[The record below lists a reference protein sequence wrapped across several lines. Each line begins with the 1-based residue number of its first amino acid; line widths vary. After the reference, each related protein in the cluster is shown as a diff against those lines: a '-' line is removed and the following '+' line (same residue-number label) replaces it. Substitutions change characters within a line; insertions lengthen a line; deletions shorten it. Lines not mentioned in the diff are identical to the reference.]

1 MILEKHNLDKMDLD
15 VYHEVLDNGMNIYI
29 IPKENVNGYYVTF
42 STRYGSIQD
51 EFVPIEKKDMVKVPM
66 GVAHFLE
73 HKVFEQKDGVDPFTF
88 YSERGCD
95 ANANTSNYKTT
106 YLFSGTNNLSDGLNY
121 LLDYVQSPYFTDQN
135 VNKEKGIIEQEIK
148 MYDDSP
154 YYKLYDG
161 VIYNAFVSHPIKYP
175 IAGTVESINKIT
187 KEDLYTCYNTFYNP
201 SNMFLVVTGN
211 VDPKEIVDLVKLNQ
225 SKKKF
230 EKSHKIVIK
239 SYEEPDEVD
248 IPLKHDYFDVQ
259 IPKVSIGYKINI
271 GNNNININD
280 FKTYLSILFDIKFGS
295 TSEFSEKLKEEK
307 LITGDMDVSI
317 VNTDKHVLVTLIN
330 ESDNTDELIK
340 RIDEEI
346 KDLNVSENDFNR
358 KNKIRKSASI
368 FKSDSIYAL
377 NNKIMSNI
385 INYDKIIYNEYDKID
400 EFTYKKFKEII
411 KNLDLSNKTIYIID
425 TLDNKFD
432 K

>member
-1 MILEKHNLDKMDLD
+1 MEKHKLERMDLC
-15 VYHEVLDNGMNIYI
+15 VYHELLDNGMQVYVV
-29 IPKENVNGYYVTF
+29 PKDNVNGFYVTL
-42 STRYGSIQD
+42 STNYGSIQD
-51 EFVPIEKKDMVKVPM
+51 EFVPTLKDEMVKVPM

-106 YLFSGTNNLSDGLNY
+106 YLFSGTNNLFDGLNY
-121 LLDYVQSPYFTDQN
+121 LLDYVESPYFTDEN

-161 VIYNAFVSHPIKYP
+161 VIYNAFINHPIKYP
-175 IAGTVESINKIT
+175 IAGTVDSINKIT

-201 SNMFLVVTGN
+201 ANMFLVVTGN
-211 VDPKEIVDLVKLNQ
+211 VDPKEVIDLVKLNQ
-225 SKKKF
+225 SKKEFNKC
-230 EKSHKIVIK
+230 EKIK
-239 SYEEPDEVD
+239 VKNYFEPDNVALDMERE
-248 IPLKHDYFDVQ
+248 KFDVQ
-259 IPKVSIGYKINI
+259 IPKVSIGYKISLGDNKL
-271 GNNNININD
+271 NIND
-280 FKTYLSILFDIKFGS
+280 FKTYLSILFNIKFGS

-307 LITGDMDVSI
+307 LITGDMDISI

-330 ESDNTDELIK
+330 ESDNVDEVIK

-346 KDLNVSENDFNR
+346 KDLNISEDDFNR
-358 KNKIRKSASI
+358 KNKIRKSSSI
-368 FKSDSIYAL
+368 FKSDSIYAI

-385 INYDKIIYNEYDKID
+385 INYNKIIYDEYKKID
-400 EFTYKKFKEII
+400 EFTYDELNNII
-411 KNLDLSNKTIYIID
+411 SKLDLSNKTIYIID
-425 TLDNKFD
+425 KFD

>member
-1 MILEKHNLDKMDLD
+1 MEKHKLERMDLC
-15 VYHEVLDNGMNIYI
+15 VYHELLDNGMQVYVV
-29 IPKENVNGYYVTF
+29 PKDNVNGFYVTL
-42 STRYGSIQD
+42 STNYGSIQD
-51 EFVPIEKKDMVKVPM
+51 EFVPTLKDEMVKVPM

-106 YLFSGTNNLSDGLNY
+106 YLFSGTNNLFDGLNY
-121 LLDYVQSPYFTDQN
+121 LLDYVESPYFTDEN

-161 VIYNAFVSHPIKYP
+161 VIYNAFINHPIKYP
-175 IAGTVESINKIT
+175 IAGTVDSINKIT

-201 SNMFLVVTGN
+201 ANMFLVVTGN
-211 VDPKEIVDLVKLNQ
+211 VDPKEVIDLVKLNQ
-225 SKKKF
+225 SKKEFNKC
-230 EKSHKIVIK
+230 EKIK
-239 SYEEPDEVD
+239 VKNYFEPDNVALDMKRE
-248 IPLKHDYFDVQ
+248 KFDVQ
-259 IPKVSIGYKINI
+259 IPKVSIGYKISLGDNKL
-271 GNNNININD
+271 NIND
-280 FKTYLSILFDIKFGS
+280 FKTYLSILFNIKFGS

-307 LITGDMDVSI
+307 LITGDMDISI

-330 ESDNTDELIK
+330 ESDNVDEVIK

-346 KDLNVSENDFNR
+346 KDLNICEDDFNR
-358 KNKIRKSASI
+358 KNKIRKSSSI
-368 FKSDSIYAL
+368 FKSDSIYAI

-385 INYDKIIYNEYDKID
+385 INYNKIIYDEYKKID
-400 EFTYKKFKEII
+400 EFTYDELNNII
-411 KNLDLSNKTIYIID
+411 SKLDLSNKTIYIID
-425 TLDNKFD
+425 KFD